1 MTMLRSAVSNGLAAA
16 FAALLLLAPGV
27 ASAVTVE
34 RVVSPGGIEAWLVRD
49 TMVPLVAIEFS
60 FRGGAALDPAGKA
73 GLADMTTSLLDEGA
87 GELDSQGFQQQLA
100 DLAVELSFSAGTD
113 TVRGSLKTLNRNRDA
128 AVELLRL
135 ALTAPR
141 FDADAVERI
150 RQQILAVLARK
161 STDPDEI
168 AERVWWK
175 AVFPDHPYGR
185 PADGTPQSIAA
196 ITVADMRRLMSER
209 FARDQLM
216 VGVVGDI
223 TRDELGPLLDR
234 AFGGLP
240 ATGKPVQL
248 AEATLHAAG
257 QTFIV
262 RQDVPQSVVLFGQAG
277 LKRDHPDYYAAY
289 VMNYVLG
296 GGGFASR
303 LYDEVRE
310 KRGLAYSVYSYVSP
324 MDATAILAGGVS
336 TENSRVGE
344 SLAVIRAEWSRM
356 RDGGVTGPELQDA
369 KTYLT
374 GSFPLRFTSTDRI
387 ARMLVGMQYNDLGI
401 DYIDRRNGYI
411 EAVTAEA
418 VKRVAGSLMKP
429 DELTFVIVGDP
440 QGVEATADAP
450 DIGG

>member
-1 MTMLRSAVSNGLAAA
+1 LARVLFAAA
-16 FAALLLLAPGV
+16 AVAGVLLAPGA
-27 ASAVTVE
+27 ASAVSVE

-49 TMVPLVAIEFS
+49 SMVPLVAIEFS
-60 FRGGAALDPAGKA
+60 FRGGAALDPAGRA

-87 GELDSQGFQQQLA
+87 GDIDSQAFQQKLS
-100 DLAVELSFSAGTD
+100 DLAVEMSFSAGAD
-113 TVRGSLKTLNRNRDA
+113 TIRGSFKTLNRTRDE
-128 AVELLRL
+128 AVALLRL

-150 RQQILAVLARK
+150 RQQILAVLARQ

-168 AERVWWK
+168 AGRVWWK
-175 AVFPDHPYGR
+175 AVFPDHPYGT
-185 PADGTPQSIAA
+185 PTGGTPQSIASVTA
-196 ITVADMRRLMSER
+196 ADMRRLVAER
-209 FARDQLM
+209 FARDQLI

-223 TRDELGPLLDR
+223 TPDELGPLLDR

-240 ATGKPVQL
+240 ATGKPAQL
-248 AEATLHAAG
+248 PEATLHAAG

-262 RQDVPQSVVLFGQAG
+262 RQDVPQSVVLFGHAG
-277 LKRDHPDYYAAY
+277 LKRDHSDYYTAY

-296 GGGFASR
+296 GGGFSSR

-310 KRGLAYSVYSYVSP
+310 KRGLAYSVYSYMSP
-324 MDATAILAGGVS
+324 MDAAAVHAGGVS

-344 SLAVIRAEWSRM
+344 SLAVIRAEWDRM
-356 RDGGVTGPELQDA
+356 RDGGVTEEELKDA

-374 GSFPLRFTSTDRI
+374 GSFPLRFTSTNRI

-401 DYIDRRNGYI
+401 DYIDRRNAYI
-411 EAVTAEA
+411 EAVTKDDIA
-418 VKRVAGSLMKP
+418 RVAKALLKT
-429 DELTFVIVGDP
+429 DALTFVIVGDP
-440 QGVEATADAP
+440 KGVEATADAP

>member
-1 MTMLRSAVSNGLAAA
+1 MRMLDRAATRFFVALAVP
-16 FAALLLLAPGV
+16 AALLATAP

-34 RVVSPGGIEAWLVRD
+34 RVASPSGIEAWLVRD

-60 FRGGAALDPAGKA
+60 FRGGAALDPEGKA
-73 GLADMTTSLLDEGA
+73 GLADMTSSLLDEGA
-87 GELDSQGFQQQLA
+87 GELDSQAFQQRLA

-113 TVRGSLKTLNRNRDA
+113 TIRGSFKTLNRNRDE
-128 AVELLRL
+128 AVGLLRD

-150 RQQILAVLARK
+150 RQQILAVLARR
-161 STDPDEI
+161 STDPDQI

-185 PADGTPQSIAA
+185 PVEGIPQSIAA
-196 ITVADMRRLMSER
+196 ITVADMRQLLRER
-209 FARDQLM
+209 FARDQLI

-223 TRDELGPLLDR
+223 TPGELGPLLDR
-234 AFGGLP
+234 AFGALP
-240 ATGKPVQL
+240 ASGKPVRL
-248 AEATLHAAG
+248 PEATLRAAG
-257 QTFIV
+257 QTFVIN
-262 RQDVPQSVVLFGQAG
+262 QDVPQSVVKFGQPG
-277 LKRDHPDYYAAY
+277 LKRDHPDYYVGY

-296 GGGFASR
+296 GGGFSSR

-324 MDATAILAGGVS
+324 MDAAAILAGGVS

-344 SLAVIRAEWSRM
+344 SLAVIRAEWARM
-356 RDGGVTGPELQDA
+356 RDGGVTAAELNDA

-374 GSFPLRFTSTDRI
+374 GSFPLRFTSTDSI

-411 EAVTAEA
+411 EAVTREDVA
-418 VKRVAGSLMKP
+418 RVAGSLLQP
-429 DELTFVIVGDP
+429 DGLTFVVVGNP